1 MNLKKKFKMTK
12 KEKVLSLVMVGILI
26 GYGAY
31 QVAYGTNE
39 SDYRIGYKDGLASY
53 QYCSANHNCNVSENL
68 HDSSCV
74 PNKNL
79 KLTHYAIELGLFNV
93 DNKTACNHGY
103 FHGWIHE
110 CLKDGGGAI
119 CQHQPVSESDYE
131 WGFKVGLGAYYE
143 CSNQTSCRPT
153 LPQQVNVVTTTG
165 IIDGH
170 PGGIAISETPYAHRF
185 HNGWV
190 KACLN
195 DGGWANCYGWH
206 DGGAVIAAITG
217 PGHCNKTGCESGNFT
232 SIH

>member
-1 MNLKKKFKMTK
+1 MNLKKKLKMTK
-12 KEKVLSLVMVGILI
+12 KEKILTLVLVGILI
-26 GYGAY
+26 GYGWY
-31 QVAYGTNE
+31 QVAYGSNE

-74 PNKNL
+74 PTKNL
-79 KLTHYAIELGLFNV
+79 KLTHYAIELGLFNMG
-93 DNKTACNHGY
+93 NETACNHGY

-143 CSNQTSCRPT
+143 CSNQSSCRPT
-153 LPQQVNVVTTTG
+153 LPEQVNTV
-165 IIDGH
+165 
-170 PGGIAISETPYAHRF
+170 GGYPPDQTPYAHGY
-185 HNGWV
+185 HLGWV
-190 KACLN
+190 HACLN

-206 DGGAVIAAITG
+206 DGGPVIAAITG
-217 PGHCNKTGCESGNFT
+217 PGRCYNNTGGQTCESGNFT